1 MTPEEAKEREIAE
14 AKERIKAV
22 GRDWIAE
29 GRAAGAFAQAIK
41 EIEGYGLNWNREN
54 GK

>member
-1 MTPEEAKEREIAE
+1 MTPEEAKERE
-14 AKERIKAV
+14 
-22 GRDWIAE
+22 IAE